1 MADGKFPADEIN
13 DQALER
19 LFATRLK
26 TGEEKEIF
34 EVSEHNLEEARS
46 WLKFTIGRQ
55 TWTADTQ
62 GKEWLLENCQGQ
74 PTGTVQIFTR
84 DHFATR
90 SRKPDGGGKPKTALD
105 GGAEGTEESF
115 EGEDAA
121 RFLLPSLPSRLS
133 QPIRSRVK
141 LA

>member
-1 MADGKFPADEIN
+1 MAGGKFPADEIN
-13 DQALER
+13 DRALER

-34 EVSEHNLEEARS
+34 EVSEHNLEEERS
-46 WLKFTIGRQ
+46 WLKFSIGRQ

-90 SRKPDGGGKPKTALD
+90 SRKPEGGGKPKTLEQYWMEEQKEWREASKEKKLHALIPPPF
-105 GGAEGTEESF
+105 SF
-115 EGEDAA
+115 I
-121 RFLLPSLPSRLS
+121 PTHS
-133 QPIRSRVK
+133 K
-141 LA
+141 